1 MRNNVEDYKEHF
13 EFWEDLILSGDRIYP
28 SEFVVRF
35 AFKNKFKSV
44 LDFGCANGRHLECF
58 SRAGATRLIGIDLN
72 QKPLDLARSRLEPIM
87 QSRGATLELYSNKNC
102 SIDEILKDTK
112 VDAILAWEI
121 VYLYTPNI
129 VIELLKS
136 LKSHLNQ
143 NGKILINFISTD
155 DSLKSDAK
163 MLEDNMYEITEAT
176 HRGLIFT
183 FYSLEMIEDLLKKAG
198 LKIISIEKNH
208 YWLDNGAIKHDYINI
223 QATHDS

>member
-13 EFWEDLILSGDRIYP
+13 ELWEDLILSGDRIYP

-87 QSRGATLELYSNKNC
+87 QSRGATLELYSNKNR
-102 SIDEILKDTK
+102 SIDDILGDTK
-112 VDAILAWEI
+112 LDGII
-121 VYLYTPNI
+121 VYEMIYLYTPNI
-129 VIELLKS
+129 ALDILKS
-136 LKSHLNQ
+136 LKSHLNE
-143 NGKILINFISTD
+143 NGKILINFVSTD

-163 MLEDNMYEITEAT
+163 VLGENLYEITEPT
-176 HRGLIFT
+176 HKGLIFT

-208 YWLDNGAIKHDYINI
+208 FWLDNGAIKHDYINI